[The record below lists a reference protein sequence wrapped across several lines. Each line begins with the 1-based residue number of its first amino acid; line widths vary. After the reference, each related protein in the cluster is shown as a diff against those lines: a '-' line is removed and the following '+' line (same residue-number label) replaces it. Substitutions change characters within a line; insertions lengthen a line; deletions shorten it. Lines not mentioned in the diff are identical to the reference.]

1 MSDECVVVIKW
12 SKLTTASANN
22 RSWDNALH
30 TCFSKSLKKTSPTC
44 SFATSSLDMR
54 AVWMVR
60 LDLQFTAIHNAT
72 ILKIHAWMLTLTD
85 ECRCQLRMLHEHAND
100 QTYAQHIHVSKDHE
114 TWHCANVFLNA
125 YRKTPPA
132 RSVRTSSLSRDQYE
146 WHDWTCS

>member
-1 MSDECVVVIKW
+1 
-12 SKLTTASANN
+12 
-22 RSWDNALH
+22 LH

-114 TWHCANVFLNA
+114 TWHCTNVFLNA
-125 YRKTPPA
+125 YRKHHQRA
-132 RSVRTSSLSRDQYE
+132 LSGHLRSRAISMNGTTGHAANLN
-146 WHDWTCS
+146 